1 MPNRR
6 TFLLA
11 ASAVAAGSAGGAAW
25 SVTGGRSHG
34 RERPLAAALTA
45 ASSGTGL
52 PLTVVNHTYR
62 YANNQ
67 IWLYVVGTDLTTGR
81 QVYARP
87 DGSLA
92 QVSPAD
98 NGPDGF
104 ADLAVPLLPDGDT
117 PFVVPPAMSGRI
129 YVSTGAKLRFKVVAD
144 GAGAPALQHPAG
156 WVRGDPS
163 FGVVHDFVEFTHNAA
178 GMFCNTT
185 AVDMFSVPMALR
197 LRGAADQTTGRLAA
211 GGRAAVFDA
220 LRAHP
225 TFAPL
230 VVGDTRVIAPGHG
243 LEAGVF
249 PASYYDG
256 YIDAVWRQIATRPLT
271 VDVGT
276 RTHTGTVDGDLL
288 RFGGGVAPFARPS
301 TRDVLFCD
309 GALAAPN
316 DGVTGPVA
324 AVLGAGFNRS
334 TLLSQAVQP
343 AADPA
348 GFYRDP
354 TTNHYARAL
363 HEHTEDGRAYGFAFD
378 DVAGFASY
386 IQDTAPTSA
395 TLWLTPF

>member
-6 TFLLA
+6 TFLLT
-11 ASAVAAGSAGGAAW
+11 ASAAVAGTAGGAAW
-25 SVTGGRSHG
+25 ASAGGREHAA
-34 RERPLAAALTA
+34 LAAGA
-45 ASSGTGL
+45 GL

-67 IWLYVVGTDLTTGR
+67 IWLYVVGTDLITGR
-81 QVYARP
+81 QVYARR
-87 DGSLA
+87 DGGLA
-92 QVSPAD
+92 QVSLAD

-104 ADLAVPLLPDGDT
+104 ADLSIPLVADGDT
-117 PFVVPPAMSGRI
+117 QFVVPNGMSGRI
-129 YVSTGAKLRFKVVAD
+129 YVSTGSKLRFKVVVD
-144 GAGAPALQHPAG
+144 GAGNAALQHPAG
-156 WVRGDPS
+156 WVRADPS
-163 FGVVHDFVEFTHNAA
+163 FGVVHDFVEFTHNDA

-185 AVDMFSVPMALR
+185 AVDMFSVPMAIG
-197 LRGAADQTTGRLAA
+197 LRGSADQTTGRLAP

-220 LRAHP
+220 MRAHP
-225 TFAPL
+225 VFAPL
-230 VVGDTRVIAPGHG
+230 VVDDAGGEGTRV
-243 LEAGVF
+243 
-249 PASYYDG
+249 
-256 YIDAVWRQIATRPLT
+256 
-271 VDVGT
+271 
-276 RTHTGTVDGDLL
+276 GTVNGGLL
-288 RFGGGVAPFARPS
+288 RFDGGVAPFVRPS

-334 TLLSQAVQP
+334 TLLTQP
-343 AADPA
+343 AQPATEPA

-354 TTNHYARAL
+354 TTNHYARVL
-363 HEHTEDGRAYGFAFD
+363 HEHSADGRAYGFAFD

>member
-6 TFLLA
+6 TFLLG
-11 ASAVAAGSAGGAAW
+11 ASAAVAGTAGGAAW
-25 SVTGGRSHG
+25 AAAGS
-34 RERPLAAALTA
+34 RERAALAAGA
-45 ASSGTGL
+45 GL

-67 IWLYVVGTDLTTGR
+67 IWLYVVGTDLITGR
-81 QVYARP
+81 QVYARR
-87 DGSLA
+87 DGGLA
-92 QVSPAD
+92 QVSLAD

-104 ADLAVPLLPDGDT
+104 ADLSIPLVADGDT
-117 PFVVPPAMSGRI
+117 QFVVPNGMSGRI
-129 YVSTGAKLRFKVVAD
+129 YVSTGSKLRFKVVVD
-144 GAGAPALQHPAG
+144 GAGNAALQHPAG
-156 WVRGDPS
+156 WVRADPS
-163 FGVVHDFVEFTHNAA
+163 FGVVHDFVEFTHNDA

-185 AVDMFSVPMALR
+185 AVDMFSVPMAIG
-197 LRGAADQTTGRLAA
+197 LRGSADQTTGRLAA

-220 LRAHP
+220 MRAHP
-225 TFAPL
+225 VFAPL
-230 VVGDTRVIAPGHG
+230 VVDDADRQGVRVIAPGHG
-243 LEAGVF
+243 LEAGIF
-249 PASYYDG
+249 PTTYFDG
-256 YIDAVWRQIATRPLT
+256 YIDAVWNQYTSRQLT

-276 RTHTGTVDGDLL
+276 GTRVGTVSGGLL
-288 RFGGGVAPFARPS
+288 RFDGGVAPFVRPS

-334 TLLSQAVQP
+334 TLLTQP
-343 AADPA
+343 AQPATDPA

-354 TTNHYARAL
+354 TTNHYARVL
-363 HEHTEDGRAYGFAFD
+363 HEHSADGRAYGFAFD

>member
-11 ASAVAAGSAGGAAW
+11 ASAVVAGTTGGAAW
-25 SVTGGRSHG
+25 SVAGSRDH
-34 RERPLAAALTA
+34 AAFA
-45 ASSGTGL
+45 AGVGL

-67 IWLYVVGTDLTTGR
+67 IWLYVVGTDLATGR

-92 QVSPAD
+92 RVSLVD

-104 ADLAVPLLPDGDT
+104 ADLSVPLVPDGDT
-117 PFVVPPAMSGRI
+117 PFVVPNGVSGRI
-129 YVSTGAKLRFKVVAD
+129 YVSTGSKLRFKAVVD
-144 GAGAPALQHPAG
+144 GAGNAALQHPAG
-156 WVRGDPS
+156 WVRGDPN

-185 AVDMFSVPMALR
+185 SVDMFSVPMAIR
-197 LRGAADQTTGRLAA
+197 LRGAADQTTGRLDA
-211 GGRAAVFDA
+211 GGRAAIFDA
-220 LRAHP
+220 MRAHP

-230 VVGDTRVIAPGHG
+230 VVDDVRVIAPGHG
-243 LEAGVF
+243 LDAGIF
-249 PASYYDG
+249 PATYYDG
-256 YIDAVWRQIATRPLT
+256 YVDAVWNQHASRQLT

-276 RTHTGTVDGDLL
+276 RTHVGTVSGGLVRFDGP
-288 RFGGGVAPFARPS
+288 VAPFTRPS
-301 TRDVLFCD
+301 TRDVLFCH

-334 TLLSQAVQP
+334 TLLTQWAQP
-343 AADPA
+343 ATDPA
-348 GFYRDP
+348 SFYRDP
-354 TTNHYARAL
+354 TTNHYARVL

-386 IQDTAPTSA
+386 IQDAAPTSA

>member
-1 MPNRR
+1 MARGQ
-6 TFLLA
+6 
-11 ASAVAAGSAGGAAW
+11 V
-25 SVTGGRSHG
+25 
-34 RERPLAAALTA
+34 
-45 ASSGTGL
+45 
-52 PLTVVNHTYR
+52 
-62 YANNQ
+62 
-67 IWLYVVGTDLTTGR
+67 IWLYVVGTDL
-81 QVYARP
+81 
-87 DGSLA
+87 
-92 QVSPAD
+92 
-98 NGPDGF
+98 
-104 ADLAVPLLPDGDT
+104 
-117 PFVVPPAMSGRI
+117 
-129 YVSTGAKLRFKVVAD
+129 
-144 GAGAPALQHPAG
+144 
-156 WVRGDPS
+156 
-163 FGVVHDFVEFTHNAA
+163 
-178 GMFCNTT
+178 
-185 AVDMFSVPMALR
+185 
-197 LRGAADQTTGRLAA
+197 TTGRLAA

-256 YIDAVWRQIATRPLT
+256 YIDAVWRQAATRPLT
-271 VDVGT
+271 VDIGT
-276 RTHTGTVDGDLL
+276 RTHTGTVNGGLL
-288 RFGGGVAPFARPS
+288 RFDGGVAPFARPS

-334 TLLSQAVQP
+334 TLLTQAVQP
-343 AADPA
+343 ATDPA

-395 TLWLTPF
+395 ALWLTPF